1 MAKVLVSIDDR
12 LLRRIDKEAAQ
23 RRVTRS
29 ALLSEFAA
37 QGLGPALGPG
47 ARPEVH
53 EALADL
59 DALAAEAEAAGELPP
74 GDTTADIRAMRDER
88 YG

>member
-12 LLRRIDKEAAQ
+12 LLKWIDAEAKERQ
-23 RRVTRS
+23 MTRS
-29 ALLSEFAA
+29 ALLSEFAE
-37 QGLGPALGPG
+37 QGLGRRLGPG

-74 GDTTADIRAMRDER
+74 GDTTADIRATRDER
-88 YG
+88 WR

>member
-12 LLRRIDKEAAQ
+12 LLQRIDKEAAA

-29 ALLSEFAA
+29 ALLSELAA
-37 QGLGPALGPG
+37 RGLGPALGPG
-47 ARPEVH
+47 AEVH

-59 DALAAEAEAAGELPP
+59 DALAAEAEAAGELPY

-88 YG
+88 WG

>member
-12 LLRRIDKEAAQ
+12 LLQRLDKEASE
-23 RRVTRS
+23 RRITRS

-47 ARPEVH
+47 ASPEVH

-59 DALAAEAEAAGELPP
+59 DALAAEAQAAGELPP
-74 GDTTADIRAMRDER
+74 GDSTADIRAMRDER
-88 YG
+88 WG